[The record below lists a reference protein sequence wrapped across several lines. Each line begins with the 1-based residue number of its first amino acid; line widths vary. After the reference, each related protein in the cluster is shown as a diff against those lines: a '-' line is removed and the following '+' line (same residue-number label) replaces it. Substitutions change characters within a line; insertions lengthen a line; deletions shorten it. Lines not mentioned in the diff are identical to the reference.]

1 MKLTPAKLRYLLT
14 IAALEKTGDGIRC
27 IDIAVQLG
35 VSQASACRMLSAFAG
50 EGILSQEPD
59 RTVRLTETGRRMA
72 QGYED
77 RFGQLYPFFHET
89 LELSPYDARECAMAL
104 CASLSQGSMT
114 ALCESLAMKAGLP
127 GC

>member
-35 VSQASACRMLSAFAG
+35 VSRASACRMLSAFAG

-59 RTVRLTETGRRMA
+59 RTVRLTET
-72 QGYED
+72 GYED

>member
-35 VSQASACRMLSAFAG
+35 VSRASACRMLSAFAG

-59 RTVRLTETGRRMA
+59 RPPHRDGA
-72 QGYED
+72 PDG
-77 RFGQLYPFFHET
+77 P
-89 LELSPYDARECAMAL
+89 
-104 CASLSQGSMT
+104 
-114 ALCESLAMKAGLP
+114 GL
-127 GC
+127 

>member
-1 MKLTPAKLRYLLT
+1 
-14 IAALEKTGDGIRC
+14 
-27 IDIAVQLG
+27 
-35 VSQASACRMLSAFAG
+35 
-50 EGILSQEPD
+50 
-59 RTVRLTETGRRMA
+59 MA

-127 GC
+127 GLLNATPSAGPSPSTKRDGSPPSRSRHSRSCQWINKTALQTF